1 MILNKITSLINR
13 GQERTVKAKKNIIG
27 LTILKGISIVLS
39 LIMVPM
45 AIGFV
50 NTMQYGIWLTLSSL
64 VSWIS
69 FFDIGLGN
77 GLKNKFTEAIA
88 ADDKESAKI
97 YVSTT
102 YALITLIITGL
113 WLLLIGIISVADWS
127 KILNSPASMAGELKL
142 VVFIVATNFCFQ
154 FVFKLVN
161 TLLTA
166 IQKPA
171 IASSIDTISQALII
185 LQIFILVHSTEG
197 SLVLLSLVSGCTYVI
212 VLIISSILV
221 FTHELKDYTP
231 KIKHVNFNYAKD
243 LFSLGF
249 KFFFLQILSI
259 LFYSTN
265 NIIIAQISGP
275 NDVTVYNIAYK
286 YMLVLYMGFTILI
299 TPFWSAFCEAYAKK
313 DFVWMKRTYR
323 FLLIVVAGLFFCGLL
338 MLFASPTVYRLWIK
352 DAVKV
357 PFMLTA
363 LIFIYQ
369 IMNVLG
375 SMHSTLIY
383 GIGKIKIQIRMSA
396 IICIANVP
404 ITVIACQSWGMTGL
418 VSAQILL
425 AFLVIWVGPYQLKKL
440 LNQTATGVWNE

>member
-1 MILNKITSLINR
+1 
-13 GQERTVKAKKNIIG
+13 
-27 LTILKGISIVLS
+27 
-39 LIMVPM
+39 
-45 AIGFV
+45 
-50 NTMQYGIWLTLSSL
+50 
-64 VSWIS
+64 
-69 FFDIGLGN
+69 
-77 GLKNKFTEAIA
+77 
-88 ADDKESAKI
+88 
-97 YVSTT
+97 
-102 YALITLIITGL
+102 
-113 WLLLIGIISVADWS
+113 
-127 KILNSPASMAGELKL
+127 
-142 VVFIVATNFCFQ
+142 
-154 FVFKLVN
+154 
-161 TLLTA
+161 
-166 IQKPA
+166 
-171 IASSIDTISQALII
+171 
-185 LQIFILVHSTEG
+185 
-197 SLVLLSLVSGCTYVI
+197 
-212 VLIISSILV
+212 
-221 FTHELKDYTP
+221 
-231 KIKHVNFNYAKD
+231 
-243 LFSLGF
+243 
-249 KFFFLQILSI
+249 
-259 LFYSTN
+259 
-265 NIIIAQISGP
+265 
-275 NDVTVYNIAYK
+275 
-286 YMLVLYMGFTILI
+286 MGFTILI